1 MNINRSSTGN
11 TKVLEEITLKTRELR
26 EMLSTIDKRTAIPA
40 FLMLQYCSLMTSE
53 YKFDTLLSTVMQTG
67 YVIRLLLSSK
77 GNCEISTSEIED
89 ISSLLNEIQRL
100 YGKIHDGNDL
110 LTKDILTENQ
120 KKALIAQA

>member
-89 ISSLLNEIQRL
+89 ISSLLNEIQR
-100 YGKIHDGNDL
+100 
-110 LTKDILTENQ
+110 
-120 KKALIAQA
+120 